1 MIVIIGAGIAGLSL
15 GRALVHRGATVT
27 IVDAGPVAGQASGVA
42 TSYLEPRLGTTPIRA
57 VERAAHAAWPDYA
70 AALEEAS
77 GMDVAF
83 RADGQIRVALAE
95 TEAKFEK
102 DVATRVAQGWTVER
116 LSPAEARRLAPALC
130 DDVATAAFVPGI
142 SWVDG
147 GKVCGALAHI
157 MRKDG
162 HEIREDWPVAEIAT
176 QGDGFT
182 VKGADGT
189 ALNAHKL
196 VLCTGLGNPALLGLP
211 PEIKPTRPV
220 RGVNLV
226 LDQSGLSHPFR
237 HLVKHHRGNICP
249 RPGGELLV
257 GTTFEPGETDLGPDR
272 AVIEKLYAHAET
284 VFPAVRTLP
293 LKRVTAGVRAK
304 IGDGNLMVGESATM
318 PGLFYSLSHAG
329 AGYLRA
335 PVVAE
340 EMAEFVLEGIPGQL
354 TGFLT
359 MPR

>member
-15 GRALVHRGATVT
+15 GWALVQRGADVT

-57 VERAAHAAWPDYA
+57 VERAAHAAWPHYA
-70 AALEEAS
+70 AELEDAS
-77 GMDVAF
+77 EMDVAF

-95 TEAKFEK
+95 TVTKF
-102 DVATRVAQGWTVER
+102 DNDIATRLEQGWTVDR
-116 LSPAEARRLAPALC
+116 LSPDDARAMAPALSQ
-130 DDVATAAFVPGI
+130 DLAAAAFVPGI

-147 GKVCGALAHI
+147 GKVFAALARLI
-157 MRKDG
+157 RTGG
-162 HEIREDWPVAEIAT
+162 HEIREYWPVAEIVP
-176 QGDGFT
+176 QGNGF
-182 VKGADGT
+182 VIKSADGSTFT
-189 ALNAHKL
+189 AQKTI
-196 VLCTGLGNPALLGLP
+196 LCTGLGNPALLGLP

-226 LDQSGLSHPFR
+226 LDQSRLSRPFQ

-257 GTTFEPGETDLGPDR
+257 GTTFEPGETNLEAED

-284 VFPAVRTLP
+284 VFPTVRDLP
-293 LKRVTAGVRAK
+293 LKRVTTGIRAK
-304 IGDGNLMVGESATM
+304 IGDGNLFVGESATM

-335 PVVAE
+335 PVVSR
-340 EMAEFVLEGIPGQL
+340 EMAGFVLEGPHGPL

-359 MPR
+359 GAR